1 VGKAL
6 VQHPAT
12 AGVGFTGSF
21 TGGKALWD
29 LANQRERPIPVFA
42 EMSSINPVVFLPDT
56 LQQNA
61 ATLAKAYA
69 GSITL
74 GVGQF
79 CTNPGILLAIKSE
92 ALDHFL
98 ALLGKEIEQVVPQ
111 KMLHSGIQQSYVKG
125 LQQALAQKGIDKV
138 GAAVA
143 EAGEGEAL
151 PTVAKVAAKDFLKNP
166 HLREEIF
173 GPYSLAV
180 VCDDKAA
187 LAEVLSSLKGQL
199 TTTVMATDKDIADH
213 ADIIALQATL
223 AGRIILN
230 DVPTGVEVCASMVH
244 GGPYPSTTDGRYT
257 SVGTTAIKR
266 WVRPVCF
273 QNFKDNMLPAEL
285 KNSNPPGIWRIV
297 NNEWT
302 KNAIV

>member
-1 VGKAL
+1 
-6 VQHPAT
+6 
-12 AGVGFTGSF
+12 
-21 TGGKALWD
+21 
-29 LANQRERPIPVFA
+29 
-42 EMSSINPVVFLPDT
+42 MSSINPVVFLPDT

-273 QNFKDNMLPAEL
+273 QNFKDNMLPDEL
-285 KNSNPPGIWRIV
+285 KNGNPPGIWRIV